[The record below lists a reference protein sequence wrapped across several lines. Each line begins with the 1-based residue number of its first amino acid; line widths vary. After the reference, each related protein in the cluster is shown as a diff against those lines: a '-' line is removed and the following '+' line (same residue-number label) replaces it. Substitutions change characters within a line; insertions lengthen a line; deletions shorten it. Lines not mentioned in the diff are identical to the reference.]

1 MEDFPERIFTSG
13 VYQCVALAVF
23 LYKSGRGGVCSGK
36 DMNSRRAFTLVEL
49 LVVIAIIGILASMLL
64 PVLSSA
70 KRKALQIQC
79 MNNVRQLTI
88 ASSVYATDSGS
99 HAAYYYSENPGALWI
114 GMGYYGNR
122 KELLVCPLTH
132 EPSTGT
138 APFTPGAADLAWTW
152 GSAATNLYIGSY
164 ALNGWLYDQPTFGGA
179 AHPEF
184 MMSKQTMI
192 QKPSQTPVF
201 CDSIWVD
208 LWPLETDPPS
218 DDLYYGTF
226 LETGMPRCTI
236 ERHGAGNPASASRV
250 FDTRQ
255 RLPGALN
262 IGMADGHMELVKLED
277 LWQCCWHLNW
287 TPPASR
293 PQ

>member
-1 MEDFPERIFTSG
+1 MD
-13 VYQCVALAVF
+13 LAVF
-23 LYKSGRGGVCSGK
+23 LYKLRRGGVYSSKG
-36 DMNSRRAFTLVEL
+36 MSSTRAFTLIEL
-49 LVVIAIIGILASMLL
+49 LVVITIIGILASLLL

-70 KRKALQIQC
+70 KRRAQQVQC
-79 MNNVRQLTI
+79 LNNVRQLTL

-99 HAAYYYSENPGALWI
+99 VAAYNYGDNPDALWI
-114 GMGYYGNR
+114 GMGYYGNQ
-122 KELLVCPLTH
+122 KGLLICPLTH
-132 EPSTGT
+132 EPSSDPVGDGR
-138 APFTPGAADLAWTW
+138 GAADLTWTW
-152 GSAATNLYIGSY
+152 YTPATNLYIGSY
-164 ALNGWLYDQPTFGGA
+164 ALNGWLYDKATYGGA

-184 MMSKQTMI
+184 MMSKQSMI

-201 CDSIWVD
+201 CDAIWVD

-226 LETGMPRCTI
+226 SETGMPRCTI
-236 ERHGAGNPASASRV
+236 QRHGAGNPAGAPRV
-250 FDTRQ
+250 FDSRQ

-262 IGMADGHMELVKLED
+262 IGMADGHMELMKLED